1 MSVLIAAKLYWS
13 TIDEQQ
19 LNLQYLRLIITLS
32 LSLLPFLSLPSPSLP
47 PFLSPLMT
55 LTHQK
60 FQTVALVSVSVIVT
74 AVYLLI
80 YEIWCQVN
88 YSTAL

>member
-1 MSVLIAAKLYWS
+1 MEQKLI
-13 TIDEQQ
+13 IQG
-19 LNLQYLRLIITLS
+19 LRLIISLSLSPSLPPSLSLS
-32 LSLLPFLSLPSPSLP
+32 LSLLSLSPP
-47 PFLSPLMT
+47 PFLSP

-60 FQTVALVSVSVIVT
+60 FQTFDNVLVSVSIIVAT
-74 AVYLLI
+74 VYLLV